1 MKLSDFRINLL
12 SMNSDS
18 KEYEFELDNT
28 FFEMM
33 ESQDVKTGQVV
44 CKLLVEKLADESFQF
59 RFHTEG
65 IVQVPCDR
73 CLDDMDCPIETDD
86 LLIVKLGTEYS
97 EDDDIVTIPEHE
109 GAIDVSSF
117 IFQFIVL
124 NIPIK
129 HVHAPGKCNT
139 QMLEILNQHLAIRS
153 GDQDNTVGEE
163 VNEEDIDPRWSELLK
178 MKNNI

>member
-12 SMNSDS
+12 SLNSDS
-18 KEYEFELDNT
+18 KEYEFKVDNT
-28 FFEMM
+28 FFE
-33 ESQDVKTGQVV
+33 ELDSSDVKSGQGV
-44 CKLLVEKLADESFQF
+44 CNLLIEKLADESFQF
-59 RFHTEG
+59 KFHTEG
-65 IVQVPCDR
+65 VVQVSCDR
-73 CLDDMDCPIETDD
+73 CLDDMDCPINTDD

-109 GAIDVSSF
+109 GTIDVSSF

-139 QMLEILNQHLAIRS
+139 QMLEILNRHLAIRS
-153 GDQDNTVGEE
+153 GDQNDSVDEE
-163 VNEEDIDPRWSELLK
+163 LNEENIDPRWRELLK